1 MEKEDNVLQSYFV
14 FLSNFS
20 HDRAKEVA
28 EREREAS
35 RSWHDSGWLHLLTAL
50 VQLAGAE
57 KQYLSLSFLRSGV
70 FLRKEQSLK
79 TVYQSIHLEC
89 MQVVESD
96 KKNPKVG
103 TDEKI
108 ALAGVVKRIAQGRIV
123 MVDVY
128 PKLSCFY
135 PAVPSYQQIIPLV
148 TSAKVDSVEM
158 SSAAQPWVA
167 TVQHETS
174 ILLDLLSIG
183 HALQKWNFFESIMLL
198 QRAGAAL
205 ARWEEAMQSRE
216 ARKLSFATSLFR
228 GVGGTQEP
236 HLYTWLARLKATM
249 LSKFSLY
256 FHQTLSNQTTPAEM
270 RTLCSRLQVD
280 HTARLS
286 SFHKRLDCLS
296 VCILAA
302 LEAEGG
308 QPGYQLPQQTSRHQD
323 WTGHDLYP
331 TVYSTGSQPNHW
343 PNVVMIITDQT
354 EELQQDKTIHFY
366 DAGAG
371 ATYYLHMIELEPRFF
386 IVVIFEGRRS
396 EKDAAVNTFIQET
409 AIQLRCSRIFAC
421 LKPGYK

>member
-128 PKLSCFY
+128 AKLREYSNI
-135 PAVPSYQQIIPLV
+135 QIIKK
-148 TSAKVDSVEM
+148 TFASKDSFNFGEA
-158 SSAAQPWVA
+158 SLQP
-167 TVQHETS
+167 
-174 ILLDLLSIG
+174 
-183 HALQKWNFFESIMLL
+183 
-198 QRAGAAL
+198 
-205 ARWEEAMQSRE
+205 
-216 ARKLSFATSLFR
+216 SL
-228 GVGGTQEP
+228 GDE
-236 HLYTWLARLKATM
+236 
-249 LSKFSLY
+249 
-256 FHQTLSNQTTPAEM
+256 
-270 RTLCSRLQVD
+270 
-280 HTARLS
+280 
-286 SFHKRLDCLS
+286 
-296 VCILAA
+296 
-302 LEAEGG
+302 
-308 QPGYQLPQQTSRHQD
+308 
-323 WTGHDLYP
+323 
-331 TVYSTGSQPNHW
+331 
-343 PNVVMIITDQT
+343 
-354 EELQQDKTIHFY
+354 
-366 DAGAG
+366 
-371 ATYYLHMIELEPRFF
+371 
-386 IVVIFEGRRS
+386 
-396 EKDAAVNTFIQET
+396 
-409 AIQLRCSRIFAC
+409 
-421 LKPGYK
+421 